1 LTKFKATADGACS
14 QFRAIR
20 AECDWQAWC
29 FTPSDMSEPEDW
41 WSTVDAETLR
51 CLAEHGPM
59 APDELGKRLGMSE
72 EAATSLVAQLVR
84 EGRARVCLV
93 ALAG

>member
-1 LTKFKATADGACS
+1 MASLVLYASG
-14 QFRAIR
+14 
-20 AECDWQAWC
+20 
-29 FTPSDMSEPEDW
+29 MSEPEDW

-84 EGRARVCLV
+84 EGKARVRLV
-93 ALAG
+93 ALAV

>member
-1 LTKFKATADGACS
+1 MASLVLYASG
-14 QFRAIR
+14 
-20 AECDWQAWC
+20 
-29 FTPSDMSEPEDW
+29 MSEPEDW

-84 EGRARVCLV
+84 EGKARVCLV
-93 ALAG
+93 ALAV